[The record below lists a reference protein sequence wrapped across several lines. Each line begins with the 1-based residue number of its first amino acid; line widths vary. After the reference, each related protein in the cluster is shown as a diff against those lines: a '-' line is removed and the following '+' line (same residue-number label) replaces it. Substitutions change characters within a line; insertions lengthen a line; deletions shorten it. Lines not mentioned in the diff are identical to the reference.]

1 MTTIKERVRESVVS
15 RGWYGSRE
23 RAKKAAEILTIRI
36 ATLQEVVI
44 GLDYL
49 MKAVR
54 GDDSIR
60 AGRDFRFHYDQI
72 NNAEN
77 FQRVRGFYGIVTSK
91 NNFVDDMKRMMEDVN
106 EEVNGSI
113 FTPPDELIRE
123 LSKYLVDMRG
133 VLRLDYDYTPEE
145 FDRLIGR
152 DSERDELGDENAPE
166 VEYL

>member
-1 MTTIKERVRESVVS
+1 MTTIKERVNDAPVS
-15 RGWYGSRE
+15 RWYGDGE
-23 RAKKAAEILTIRI
+23 RAKKVHEILAIRI

-77 FQRVRGFYGIVTSK
+77 FRRVRGFGVML
-91 NNFVDDMKRMMEDVN
+91 NGRNDFLDNMKIMMENVN

-113 FTPPDELIRE
+113 STPPNELIRE
-123 LSKYLVDMRG
+123 LSEYLEDMKT
-133 VLRLDYDYTPEE
+133 VLLLDNYTPQD

-152 DSERDELGDENAPE
+152 ESKPHELDEDEQ
-166 VEYL
+166 L